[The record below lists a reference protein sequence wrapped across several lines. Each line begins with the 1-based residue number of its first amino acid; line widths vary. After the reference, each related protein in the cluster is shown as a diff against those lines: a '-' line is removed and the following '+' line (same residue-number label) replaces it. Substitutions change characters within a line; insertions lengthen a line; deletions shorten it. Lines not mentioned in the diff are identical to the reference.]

1 MKISIR
7 TKFILG
13 VIFFFIIIVVL
24 LVLSTFE
31 LNNLSKKT
39 SRILKENHYSVVY
52 AREMSE
58 ALTIINQEINQSLI
72 FDKYPDSV
80 FIEKK
85 LIEFEK
91 SLQLEKNN
99 FTEVG
104 EDKLVATIETN
115 YIQYFNGIG
124 AILKLHKPSDKLIF
138 LQNKFIELN
147 EQLMLLSQMNEK
159 AIELKTNDAKV
170 SAKKAFGL
178 MTIIGTFCFF
188 IALTFTYN
196 FASYF
201 SGRFFQL
208 HNGIK
213 ELASSNYGHRLYFNG
228 NDEFYDIALV
238 FNQMAEKL
246 NINAQKLPKTEKIES
261 EKKLI
266 KDELEE
272 VKRMLEQMKNLE
284 EQANEL
290 ISKFKSLNG

>member
-13 VIFFFIIIVVL
+13 IIFFFVIIVVL
-24 LVLSTFE
+24 LVLSTFQM
-31 LNNLSKKT
+31 NKLSRKT
-39 SRILKENHYSVVY
+39 SSILKENHYSVVY
-52 AREMSE
+52 ARDMSE
-58 ALTIINQEINQSLI
+58 ALTGINQEINRSYITNKVFDSALI
-72 FDKYPDSV
+72 NKS
-80 FIEKK
+80 FIS
-85 LIEFEK
+85 FNK

-104 EDKLVATIETN
+104 EDKLVSSIESGYNEYLTSIATLMNMPKSVDRIT
-115 YIQYFNGIG
+115 YLQ
-124 AILKLHKPSDKLIF
+124 KLFTD
-138 LQNKFIELN
+138 LN
-147 EQLMLLSQMNEK
+147 QQLMLLSQMNEK

-170 SAKKAFGL
+170 SAKKALGL
-178 MTIIGTFCFF
+178 MTIVGTFCFF

-228 NDEFYDIALV
+228 GDEFHDIALV
-238 FNQMAEKL
+238 FNEMAEKL
-246 NINAQKLPKTEKIES
+246 NKTTQNVPVVDN

-266 KDELEE
+266 LHDIEEL
-272 VKRMLEQMKNLE
+272 KRMLAQIKNIE
-284 EQANEL
+284 KQADEL
-290 ISKFKSLNG
+290 ISKFKS